1 MGEMTHETFRSE
13 FATAAGRR
21 RLGYREGD
29 PWQGRVDRLLG
40 DDAELQGEYL
50 QWQHRRKRRVERAQR
65 QLMDTRRRNGAMTGV
80 LLIVAGVVL
89 VLVGVN
95 TAAHHQQQVSGG
107 PCYQRPHL
115 YGDATTTVCPAHMEP
130 LHDGTWL
137 AATTLGWLGVAV
149 LVTGGVLIVRHP
161 NF

>member
-1 MGEMTHETFRSE
+1 MTREKFRSE

-29 PWQGRVDRLLG
+29 PWQGRVNRLLS
-40 DDAELQGEYL
+40 DDAELRGEYL
-50 QWQHRRKRRVERAQR
+50 QWQSRRERRVEHAQK
-65 QLMDTRRRNGAMTGV
+65 QMADARRRKGAVTGV
-80 LLIVAGVVL
+80 LLIIAGVFL
-89 VLVGVN
+89 GLFGVN
-95 TAAHHQQQVSGG
+95 AAAHHQQQVSDG

-115 YGDATTTVCPAHMEP
+115 YSDATTTVCPAHMEP
-130 LHDGTWL
+130 LHDGTWV
-137 AATTLGWLGVAV
+137 AATALGWLGFAV